1 MSQRSVPFPKTT
13 RPPGRAVRTAHVEA
27 FDVRY
32 TMMMIATGAARWGIR
47 TSVRALAADVNRVA
61 TVDGMAEQQVLSRQA
76 YERLRAEL
84 EELTGE
90 GRIDI
95 ARKIEAA
102 RALGDLSENGD
113 YHAAKDQ
120 QGKMEARIRHLEG
133 ILKDAVV
140 SDDPAPSDGSVAVG
154 CVVEIRFVGDDDTEK
169 YLVGSIEERHD
180 EYEVV
185 SPGSPLGEALM
196 GRKPGEQTS
205 YEVNGNAIKVE
216 IVGVTAP

>member
-1 MSQRSVPFPKTT
+1 M
-13 RPPGRAVRTAHVEA
+13 
-27 FDVRY
+27 
-32 TMMMIATGAARWGIR
+32 
-47 TSVRALAADVNRVA
+47 AD
-61 TVDGMAEQQVLSRQA
+61 QQVLSRQA
-76 YERLRAEL
+76 FDRLKAEL
-84 EELTGE
+84 DELTGE

-120 QGKMEARIRHLEG
+120 QGKMEARIRHLEA

-140 SDDPAPSDGSVAVG
+140 TEDAGPVDGTVGIG

-185 SPGSPLGEALM
+185 SPGSPLGGALM
-196 GRKPGEQTS
+196 GRKAGDTTS

-216 IVGVTAP
+216 VVAVSAP